1 MKVTFPHMGDA
12 WIVIQTLF
20 ESLNVEVVVPPTNS
34 KRTLTL
40 GTKLSP
46 ESACLP
52 LKLNLGNYVEAAD
65 HGADTIVITGG
76 IGPCRFGLY
85 GEVERQILGEAGYDY
100 DVVILEPPDG
110 SILGLLKRIRYL
122 AGEKNSWTQI
132 AKALRFAYRKSVA
145 LDRVED
151 LIHAARP
158 RLPQPMETEKLYEDA
173 KKRLSQTMTDQGL
186 QETVSWVQKSICE
199 RQKEIPCSTDQKT
212 NPLRIGIIGEIYTIL
227 DPYTSGDV
235 ERYLG
240 SLGVEVDRSIY
251 ISGWTG
257 NHVFQGLA
265 QGYRSIKSYPRHAKP
280 FLPHF
285 VGGHGQETVGA
296 AVKFAQE
303 GFDGII
309 QLFPLTCMP
318 EIVAA
323 SILPKVQEAYK
334 IPIMTLIIDEHSG
347 QAGVQTRLEAFVD
360 LLERSNLQTIQSGI
374 GQTRGDVLSV
384 GER

>member
-1 MKVTFPHMGDA
+1 MKVTFPHMGNA

-34 KRTLTL
+34 KRTLNI
-40 GTKLSP
+40 GARLSP

-65 HGADTIVITGG
+65 LGADTIVITGG

-85 GEVERQILGEAGYDY
+85 GEVERQILRDAGYDY
-100 DVVILEPPDG
+100 EVIILEPPDG
-110 SILGLLKRIRYL
+110 SLLGLLKRIRYL
-122 AGEKNSWTQI
+122 AGTNNSWTKI
-132 AKALRFAYRKSVA
+132 MKAMRFAYLKCVA

-158 RLPQPMETEKLYEDA
+158 RLPQPMITEKLYLDA
-173 KKRLSQTMTDQGL
+173 KRRLAQTMTDKGL
-186 QETVSWVQKSICE
+186 QETVRWVQESIRE
-199 RQKEIPCSTDQKT
+199 RQEEVRGTYNK
-212 NPLRIGIIGEIYTIL
+212 PLRIGIIGEIYTIL
-227 DPYTSGDV
+227 DPYTAGDV
-235 ERYLG
+235 EQQLG
-240 SLGVEVDRSIY
+240 LLGVEVDRSIY
-251 ISGWTG
+251 LSGWTG
-257 NHVFQGLA
+257 NHIFQGLA
-265 QGYRSIKSYPRHAKP
+265 PGYRSIKSYPRHAKP
-280 FLPHF
+280 FLSHF

-296 AVKFAQE
+296 AVKFARE

-309 QLFPLTCMP
+309 QIFPLTCMP

-334 IPIMTLIIDEHSG
+334 VPIMTLIVDEHSG

-360 LLERSNLQTIQSGI
+360 LLERSKSQRGT
-374 GQTRGDVLSV
+374 GQIRGDVLSV
-384 GER
+384 GGR

>member
-1 MKVTFPHMGDA
+1 MKVTFPHMGNA

-20 ESLNVEVVVPPTNS
+20 ESLNVEVVVPPINS
-34 KRTLTL
+34 KRTLNL
-40 GTKLSP
+40 GAKLSP

-65 HGADTIVITGG
+65 YGADTIVITGG

-85 GEVERQILGEAGYDY
+85 GEVERQILREAGYDY

-110 SILGLLKRIRYL
+110 SMLGLFKRIRYL
-122 AGEKNSWTQI
+122 AGRNNSWAQI
-132 AKALRFAYRKSVA
+132 IKALRFAYRKSVA

-173 KKRLSQTMTDQGL
+173 KRRLSQTMTDQGL
-186 QETVSWVQKSICE
+186 KETVRWVQESIRE
-199 RQKEIPCSTDQKT
+199 RQGELQGASDGPRE
-212 NPLRIGIIGEIYTIL
+212 PLRIGIIGEIYTIL

-235 ERYLG
+235 ERHLG
-240 SLGVEVDRSIY
+240 RLGVEVDRSIY

-265 QGYRSIKSYPRHAKP
+265 PGYRSIKSYPRHAKP
-280 FLPHF
+280 YLPHF

-296 AVKFAQE
+296 AVKFAKE

-309 QLFPLTCMP
+309 QIFPLTCMP

-323 SILPKVQEAYK
+323 SILPKVQEVYK
-334 IPIMTLIIDEHSG
+334 VPIMTLIIDEHTG

-360 LLERSNLQTIQSGI
+360 LLERSNLQTFQRETGKA
-374 GQTRGDVLSV
+374 RGDVLTV
-384 GER
+384 GGR

>member
-1 MKVTFPHMGDA
+1 MKVTFPHMGNA

-20 ESLNVEVVVPPTNS
+20 ESLNVEVVVPPANS

-52 LKLNLGNYVEAAD
+52 LKLNLGNYIEVAD
-65 HGADTIVITGG
+65 KGADTIVITGG
-76 IGPCRFGLY
+76 IGPCRFGYY
-85 GEVERQILGEAGYDY
+85 GEMERQILRDAGYDY
-100 DVVILEPPDG
+100 EVVILEPPDG
-110 SILGLLKRIRYL
+110 SLLGLFKRIRYL
-122 AGEKNSWTQI
+122 AGTNNSWAQI
-132 AKALRFAYRKSVA
+132 LKAMRFAYRKSVA

-158 RLPQPMETEKLYEDA
+158 RLPQQMETEKLYEDA
-173 KKRLSQTMTDQGL
+173 TSRLAQTMTDKGL
-186 QETVSWVQKSICE
+186 QETVRWVQESIRE
-199 RQKEIPCSTDQKT
+199 RLQEAQRTSEGLRD
-212 NPLRIGIIGEIYTIL
+212 PLRIGIIGEIYTIL

-235 ERYLG
+235 EQYLG
-240 SLGVEVDRSIY
+240 RLGVEVDRSIY
-251 ISGWTG
+251 LSGWTG

-265 QGYRSIKSYPRHAKP
+265 PGYRSIRSYPRHAKP
-280 FLPHF
+280 YLPHF

-296 AVKFAQE
+296 AVKFARE

-309 QLFPLTCMP
+309 QIFPLSCMP

-323 SILPKVQEAYK
+323 SVLPQVQQAYK
-334 IPIMTLIIDEHSG
+334 VPIMTLIVDEHTG

-360 LLERSNLQTIQSGI
+360 LLERANLQGTIGKK
-374 GQTRGDVLSV
+374 RGEVLSV
-384 GER
+384 GGR

>member
-1 MKVTFPHMGDA
+1 MKVTFPHMGNA

-20 ESLNVEVVVPPTNS
+20 ESLNVEVVVPPTNGNN
-34 KRTLTL
+34 TLNL
-40 GTKLSP
+40 GSKLSP

-52 LKLNLGNYVEAAD
+52 LKLNLGNYVEAANL
-65 HGADTIVITGG
+65 GADTIVITGG

-85 GEVERQILGEAGYDY
+85 GEVERQILREAGYDY

-110 SILGLLKRIRYL
+110 SILGLLKRIKYL
-122 AGEKNSWTQI
+122 AGAKNSWTKI
-132 AKALRFAYRKSVA
+132 AKALCFAYRKCVA

-158 RLPQPMETEKLYEDA
+158 RLSQSIETEKLYEDA
-173 KKRLSQTMTDQGL
+173 KKRLSQAMTDQEI
-186 QETVSWVQKSICE
+186 QETVRWIQESISE
-199 RQKEIPCSTDQKT
+199 RQRENSSQDELGE
-212 NPLRIGIIGEIYTIL
+212 PLRIGIVGEIYTIL

-240 SLGVEVDRSIY
+240 NLGVEVDRSIY

-257 NHVFQGLA
+257 NHIFQGLA
-265 QGYRSIKSYPRHAKP
+265 PGYRSIKSYPRFAKP
-280 FLPHF
+280 YLPHF

-303 GFDGII
+303 GYDGII
-309 QLFPLTCMP
+309 QIFPLTCMP

-323 SILPKVQEAYK
+323 SILPKVQETYK

-360 LLERSNLQTIQSGI
+360 LLERSNLQTAQVGTR
-374 GQTRGDVLSV
+374 QTRGVC
-384 GER
+384 